1 MVRKTIDVGS
11 QTDFNQG
18 FVEAGGGRTDFA
30 DLDLGN
36 ERLFRIPGS
45 VEHLGGLGIL
55 KANLASLDDEV

>member
-1 MVRKTIDVGS
+1 METKRNDFES
-11 QTDFNQG
+11 QADFNQG
-18 FVEAGGGRTDFA
+18 FVEAGGGRTDYA

-55 KANLASLDDEV
+55 KANLDSLDEV